1 MAIQKLFLLSTC
13 KIFAF
18 MELKGGKFWT
28 ILFFSRSCSVFVRM
42 NSRTFFPSS
51 NDAGMNFLARSTAR
65 AGEFVAIHVLK
76 PKILGKEK
84 NSNIDI
90 DYLWTVD
97 T

>member
-1 MAIQKLFLLSTC
+1 MQNFCIHGSKRK
-13 KIFAF
+13 KI
-18 MELKGGKFWT
+18 LDHS
-28 ILFFSRSCSVFVRM
+28 LFSRSCSVFVRM

-51 NDAGMNFLARSTAR
+51 NDAGMNFLARSAAR
-65 AGEFVAIHVLK
+65 AGGFVAIHVLK